1 MPKIRFNDKLFKGH
15 LDEWVSEVADDDFT
29 RAWEIVVGCLGIH
42 ARMDRQEDQ
51 SAYQAKREAYEDF
64 ALAFEGE
71 ASTFT
76 MVGML
81 HEFDQ
86 MCPEKLREDG
96 TFETKMQEAIAK
108 ARGDVYNAPTPPPV
122 FTILEGGKD
131 E

>member
-1 MPKIRFNDKLFKGH
+1 MAKIRFNDKLFKGH
-15 LDEWVSEVADDDFT
+15 LDEWVQEVSDDDFT

-42 ARMDRQEDQ
+42 AKMDRQPEQ
-51 SAYQAKREAYEDF
+51 SSQQAKREAYEDF

-86 MCPEKLREDG
+86 MCPDTFREDG
-96 TFETKMQEAIAK
+96 TFEAKMNEAIAK
-108 ARGDVYNAPTPPPV
+108 ARGDVYKAPAPPPV
-122 FTILEGGKD
+122 FTILEGGK